1 MAKIPVAG
9 FIFKCDNCST
19 VSEPFYLPKN
29 EDINEYPLPEG
40 WEAVPNGFILCD
52 KCRDKENGIQSQS

>member
-29 EDINEYPLPEG
+29 EDINEHPLPEG
-40 WEAVPNGFILCD
+40 WEAY
-52 KCRDKENGIQSQS
+52 